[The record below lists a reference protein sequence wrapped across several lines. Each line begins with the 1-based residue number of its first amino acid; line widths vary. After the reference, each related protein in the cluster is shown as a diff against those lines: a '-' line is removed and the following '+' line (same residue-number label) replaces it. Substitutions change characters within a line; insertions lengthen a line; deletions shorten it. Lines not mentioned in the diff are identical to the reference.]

1 MCPQIMYVG
10 KRKVTLVAF
19 IQTIAIVCFQMGP
32 QIACLRGC
40 IVTLDTF
47 VKQLCSVLPS
57 VLH

>member
-40 IVTLDTF
+40 IVVVNIFLRYIGG
-47 VKQLCSVLPS
+47 
-57 VLH
+57 